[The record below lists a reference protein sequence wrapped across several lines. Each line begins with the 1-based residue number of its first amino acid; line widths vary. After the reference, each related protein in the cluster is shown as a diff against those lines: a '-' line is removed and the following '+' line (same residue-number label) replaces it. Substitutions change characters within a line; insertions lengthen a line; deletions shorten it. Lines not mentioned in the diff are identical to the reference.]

1 MAQHWHEQ
9 HRGKVR
15 AGRGGRGAKEA
26 GRGGRGAEGDGAKSP
41 DALKPTLGATGEQ
54 VRGP

>member
-15 AGRGGRGAKEA
+15 AGRGGRGA
-26 GRGGRGAEGDGAKSP
+26 EGVGAKNP
-41 DALKPTLGATGEQ
+41 DALKPTLGAAGEQ

>member
-1 MAQHWHEQ
+1 MVQHWHEQ

-15 AGRGGRGAKEA
+15 AR
-26 GRGGRGAEGDGAKSP
+26 RGGRGAEGDGAKNP
-41 DALKPTLGATGEQ
+41 DALKPTLGAAGEQ